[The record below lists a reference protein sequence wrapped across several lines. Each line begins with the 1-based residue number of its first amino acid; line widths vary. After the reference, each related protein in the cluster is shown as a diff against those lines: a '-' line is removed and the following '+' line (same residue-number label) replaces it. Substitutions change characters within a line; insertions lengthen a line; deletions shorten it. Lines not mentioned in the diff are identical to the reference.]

1 MPACESQAGEPHVD
15 ALRNRRCAGQI
26 GYGVVALLG
35 VFVGLGLFTVGYGDG
50 TAYLR
55 DDPVACTNCHVM
67 QAQYDSWLQ
76 SSHTSAATCN
86 DCHLR
91 HDFVG
96 KWLSKA
102 ESGLSHSVLFTTGNF
117 PDVIRV
123 HPRGRQVVQQACLEC
138 HSDFVHSL
146 LPARAGGEVESCV
159 KCHASV
165 GHAGR

>member
-1 MPACESQAGEPHVD
+1 MRGRETQVGEPQ
-15 ALRNRRCAGQI
+15 AEAPRIRRAGQVGI
-26 GYGVVALLG
+26 GAVLALG

-55 DDPVACTNCHVM
+55 DDPVVCTNCHVM

-96 KWLSKA
+96 KWLTKA
-102 ESGLSHSVLFTTGNF
+102 ENGFFHSVRFTTGDF

-123 HPRGRQVVQQACLEC
+123 RPRGRAVVQQACLEC
-138 HSDFVHSL
+138 HSDFVHAL
-146 LPARAGGEVESCV
+146 LPAEAGGEVESCV
-159 KCHASV
+159 KCHAAV